1 VLKLQREF
9 SKEYRKL
16 MEEGFTGER
25 HSTKIMAKLKEKKD
39 EIDLVSV
46 PDVKGAEPNSGKCLN
61 TFPTA

>member
-1 VLKLQREF
+1 
-9 SKEYRKL
+9 